1 MRVTGNINISPSF
14 LSLLSFLFI
23 FPSPPAGHYHP
34 SNRKRRFEP
43 TERQTRDVGAV
54 VSANFGDTRVDQMW
68 ETRSFML
75 QLLDIVLLSKGN
87 MLFGKFE
94 QNFRGTLQDKQ
105 LFDRGDRRSE

>member
-1 MRVTGNINISPSF
+1 
-14 LSLLSFLFI
+14 
-23 FPSPPAGHYHP
+23 
-34 SNRKRRFEP
+34 
-43 TERQTRDVGAV
+43 
-54 VSANFGDTRVDQMW
+54 MW